1 VETDDQNLREKARL
15 LLSRERE
22 LFDLRARHELL
33 GTWLSLGQALPP
45 LFLDR
50 GASLQQICDRVRKT
64 LASKL
69 RLQRV
74 LLLELQSEA
83 LRPLAPAGP
92 ERALSAEA
100 RALFDT
106 QPCGLCNDA
115 EAELEHPG
123 IASLARTLGL
133 HRFMWS
139 RIARAGSS
147 PILLAVGF
155 DRAKA
160 GFQSPFGESDRAH
173 FGNAAQ
179 HIESL
184 LANALLVG
192 ELEREKDQLRQ
203 ANLTLEH
210 RDRELQKAA
219 EQLLAANETL
229 EQRVRDRTQELAG
242 KNRDLRLVLD
252 NVDQALLTVDLEGR
266 LAPERSNIFDR
277 WFGPYDGRPRFV
289 EHVGANFLF
298 AEHFDLGLEA
308 LRDALLPPE
317 VCLSQM
323 PRRFAAQERQF
334 ECRYLPIGDED
345 LVGVLLVIDDVTERL
360 ARAREEAEQRELLAA
375 FTALM
380 KDRNGFLTFSEE
392 SERMLRDLSGAGGD
406 RTLQKRL
413 LHTLKGNAA
422 TFGMQL
428 IADHCHRAES
438 ELEEN
443 LRLEDSTIEQLRA
456 RWEAIVQALRAVLP
470 SKRRTIEISETELE
484 SLADEARR
492 GASAAQII
500 AELERL
506 RWEPVERPL
515 GRLAQHA
522 QALATRL
529 GKATPEIR
537 IEADAVRLDPDR
549 WAPLW
554 SALVHVLRNALD
566 HGIES
571 AERRIEIGKPAAGRL
586 RLAARRETA
595 GFTLE
600 IEDDGQGIDWDAV
613 RRLCQTRGRPS
624 ATRTD
629 LVDAILSPEFST
641 RKEVTETSGRGIG
654 LTAVFA
660 VVRELGGRLAV
671 HSDPHAGT
679 RWTLTFADL
688 CLAAPALSASNAS
701 ALDHA

>member
-1 VETDDQNLREKARL
+1 MESDDQDLREKARL
-15 LLSRERE
+15 LLARERE
-22 LFDLRARHELL
+22 LFDIRARHDLL

-50 GASLQQICDRVRKT
+50 SASLPQICDRVRRM

-92 ERALSAEA
+92 ERVLPAEA
-100 RALFDT
+100 RDLLEA

-123 IASLARTLGL
+123 IGALARTLGL
-133 HRFMWS
+133 HRFIWS
-139 RIARAGSS
+139 RIARTGSS
-147 PILLAVGF
+147 PILLAAGF
-155 DRAKA
+155 DRAKSV
-160 GFQSPFGESDRAH
+160 FQSPFAESDRAH

-184 LANALLVG
+184 LANSLLVG
-192 ELEREKDQLRQ
+192 ELECEKDQLRQ
-203 ANLTLEH
+203 ANVTLEH
-210 RDRELQKAA
+210 RDRELQKAT
-219 EQLLAANETL
+219 EQLQAANETL

-252 NVDQALLTVDLEGR
+252 NVDQALLMMDLEGR
-266 LAPERSNIFDR
+266 LAPERSDIFNR
-277 WFGPYDGRPRFV
+277 WFGAYDGRPRFV
-289 EHVGANFLF
+289 EHVPVSFAF
-298 AEHFDLGLEA
+298 AEHFELGLEA
-308 LRDALLPPE
+308 LREAVLPPE
-317 VCLSQM
+317 VCLAQM
-323 PRRFAAQERQF
+323 PHRFAANERQF
-334 ECRYLPIGDED
+334 ECRYLPIGDDE

-360 ARAREEAEQRELLAA
+360 ARAREDAEQRELLAA

-380 KDRNGFLTFSEE
+380 KDRNGLLTFFEE
-392 SERMLRDLSGAGGD
+392 SERMLRDLSRAGGD
-406 RTLQKRL
+406 AVLQKRL

-428 IADHCHRAES
+428 IADLCHHAES
-438 ELEEN
+438 ELAEN
-443 LRLEDSTIEQLRA
+443 LRLGDATLARLQE
-456 RWEAIVQALRAVLP
+456 RWEAIVLALRAVLP
-470 SKRRTIEISETELE
+470 TRRRTIEISETDFE
-484 SLADEARR
+484 SLSDQARR
-492 GASAAQII
+492 GISAVHLI

-522 QALATRL
+522 QALAARL
-529 GKATPEIR
+529 GKTTPEIR

-554 SALVHVLRNALD
+554 SALVHMLRNALD

-571 AERRIEIGKPAAGRL
+571 TERRTEAGKPAAGRL
-586 RLAARRETA
+586 RLAARRETF

-600 IEDDGQGIDWDAV
+600 IEDDGRGIDWDAV

-624 ATRTD
+624 ATRAD
-629 LVDAILSPEFST
+629 LVDALLSPGFST
-641 RKEVTETSGRGIG
+641 RKDVTEISGRGIG
-654 LTAVFA
+654 LAAVFA
-660 VVRELGGRLAV
+660 VVRELGGQFAV
-671 HSDPHAGT
+671 HSTPNVGT
-679 RWTLTFADL
+679 RWTMTFAEA
-688 CLAAPALSASNAS
+688 CTKAAP
-701 ALDHA
+701 HAEPRPST